1 MSMWRAGP
9 WGQHTASLTQ
19 PGSSLDALTRD
30 SLSEEGKLFFFLGR
44 LKQPAEKNLVRARQ
58 AATLEGSP
66 VTSSLAI
73 IWPIRQA
80 PRTEL
85 GGQSFTVRSASAPA
99 VLSTFDPYQG
109 MASQK
114 ILMRG
119 SLGRPSN
126 SKQDESAAAHIDGEA
141 RRDAQ
146 FLIATTIR

>member
-66 VTSSLAI
+66 VISSLAI

-80 PRTEL
+80 PRTE
-85 GGQSFTVRSASAPA
+85 
-99 VLSTFDPYQG
+99 
-109 MASQK
+109 
-114 ILMRG
+114 
-119 SLGRPSN
+119 
-126 SKQDESAAAHIDGEA
+126 A
-141 RRDAQ
+141 RRTVIHRPIGQCACCTKYIRSIPRNGFPEDIDA
-146 FLIATTIR
+146 R